1 MGHTL
6 SWFSIKDEEG
16 LMERNLSVELNIFQL
31 DMSLLALILLEVFG
45 RIYNSQ

>member
-16 LMERNLSVELNIFQL
+16 LMERNLSVELKHF
-31 DMSLLALILLEVFG
+31 SA
-45 RIYNSQ
+45 